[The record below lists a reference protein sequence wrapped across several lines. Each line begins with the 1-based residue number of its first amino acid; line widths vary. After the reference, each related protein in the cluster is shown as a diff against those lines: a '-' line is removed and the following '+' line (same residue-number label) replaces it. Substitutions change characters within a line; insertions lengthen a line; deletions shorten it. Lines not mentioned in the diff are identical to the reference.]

1 MPPPGIHEEAQ
12 RLMRSLLFVPA
23 DSPKKLTKSVTSGAD
38 ALILD
43 LEDAVAPAAK
53 AAARATLRDFLNE
66 GRGAKKRPRM
76 FVRINAFATGLAD
89 GDLEAVAAAAP
100 DGILL
105 PKCQSGA
112 DVTRLD
118 AKLAVHEALAGL
130 PDGSIRIL
138 ALVTETPGSLF
149 TLGTYAGASR
159 RLEGMTWGAEDLSV
173 ALAAEQ
179 NRLADGTYTDPYRL
193 ARALTLAAA
202 AAAEVTP
209 IDSVYVRYRDLLGL
223 RAEAEAGRRDGFAA
237 KMAIHPDQVAMINE
251 VFTPS
256 ADALTR
262 AKRIVAAFTAD
273 PSVGVIGLDGEMLD
287 QPHLKR
293 AERLLAR
300 AKAIGLI

>member
-1 MPPPGIHEEAQ
+1 
-12 RLMRSLLFVPA
+12 MRSLLFVPA
-23 DSPKKLTKSVTSGAD
+23 DSPKKLMKGMTSGAD

-43 LEDAVAPAAK
+43 LEDAVAPPAK
-53 AAARATLRDFLNE
+53 NAARATLRDFLNDA
-66 GRGAKKRPRM
+66 RGAKARPRLY
-76 FVRINAFATGLAD
+76 VRVNAFATGLAD
-89 GDLEAVAAAAP
+89 DDLEAVAAAAP

-105 PKCQSGA
+105 PKCQNGA
-112 DVTRLD
+112 DVTLLD

-130 PDGSIRIL
+130 ADGSIRVL

-149 TLGTYAGASR
+149 TLGSYAGASP

-173 ALAAEQ
+173 ALGAET

-202 AAAEVTP
+202 AAAAVTP
-209 IDSVYVRYRDLLGL
+209 VNSVYVSYRDLAGL

-237 KMAIHPDQVAMINE
+237 KMAIHPDQVAVINE

-256 ADALTR
+256 ADAVAR
-262 AKRIVAAFTAD
+262 AKKIVAAFAAA
-273 PSVGVIGLDGEMLD
+273 PGVGVIGLDGEMLD
-287 QPHLKR
+287 QPHLKG

-300 AKAIGLI
+300 ARAAGV